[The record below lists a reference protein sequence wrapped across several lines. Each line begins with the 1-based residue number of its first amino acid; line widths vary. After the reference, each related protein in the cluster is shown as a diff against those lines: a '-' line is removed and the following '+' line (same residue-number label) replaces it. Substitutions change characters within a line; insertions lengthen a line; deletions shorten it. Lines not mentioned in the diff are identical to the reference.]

1 MSTKLANDWTQK
13 IEFWDRYF
21 RCALKT
27 INLNGKHIV
36 DVPTNCDQQ
45 TIKGLSIEF
54 APSEDEDD
62 EEFPYSILFHV
73 FGYMSTGFC
82 SRQPCLN
89 TIFYIPI
96 TTETFEFFKNNY
108 KKLRLKKF
116 TNKVH
121 NKFNL
126 DVKLVETWCSVGIQ
140 FEFADTY
147 KNETFDFTEIG
158 NCVFD
163 YLGLVV

>member
-1 MSTKLANDWTQK
+1 MLNKDWTQK
-13 IEFWDRYF
+13 IEFWDCYF
-21 RCALKT
+21 PCALKT
-27 INLNGKHIV
+27 IQLNGKHIV
-36 DVPTNCDQQ
+36 DIPTNLDQR

-54 APSEDEDD
+54 SLSEDEDD
-62 EEFPYSILFHV
+62 EEFPYWILFHF
-73 FGYMSTGFC
+73 FGNMSTYYP
-82 SRQPCLN
+82 RQPYSS

-126 DVKLVETWCSVGIQ
+126 DAKLFETWCSVGIQ
-140 FEFADTY
+140 FEFADRY
-147 KNETFDFTEIG
+147 KDETFDFAEIG
-158 NCVFD
+158 NYVFD

>member
-1 MSTKLANDWTQK
+1 MIIKK
-13 IEFWDRYF
+13 IKFWDCYF
-21 RCALKT
+21 PCALKT
-27 INLNGKHIV
+27 RQLNGKHIV
-36 DVPTNCDQQ
+36 DIPNLDQQ
-45 TIKGLSIEF
+45 TIKELFIMF
-54 APSEDEDD
+54 TVSEDEDD
-62 EEFPYSILFHV
+62 EESPYWILFQF
-73 FGYMSTGFC
+73 FGNMSTYYP
-82 SRQPCLN
+82 RQPYHS

-126 DVKLVETWCSVGIQ
+126 DAKLFETWGSVGIQ
-140 FEFADTY
+140 FEFVDTY
-147 KNETFDFTEIG
+147 KNETFDFAEIG

>member
-1 MSTKLANDWTQK
+1 
-13 IEFWDRYF
+13 
-21 RCALKT
+21 
-27 INLNGKHIV
+27 
-36 DVPTNCDQQ
+36 
-45 TIKGLSIEF
+45 
-54 APSEDEDD
+54 
-62 EEFPYSILFHV
+62 
-73 FGYMSTGFC
+73 MSTGFC

-96 TTETFEFFKNNY
+96 ITETFEFFKNNY

-121 NKFNL
+121 DKFNL
-126 DVKLVETWCSVGIQ
+126 DVKLVETWCSIGIQ

-147 KNETFDFTEIG
+147 QNETFDFAEIG
-158 NCVFD
+158 NYVFD